1 MIWEAIVDFVYP
13 KICVGCGEWGKFLCK
28 DCFERLDFVDQICPR
43 CGEGSAMGW
52 THPRCRDRW
61 GMDGLIAL
69 YEYQEPVARAV
80 VDGIKYGF
88 NRELVG
94 MVLKNMRFETGI
106 DFDLLV
112 PVPLYFY
119 RENWRGFNQAEELA
133 RVIGAKLLVPSA
145 RMLTRIRNTKQQV
158 TMKTRE
164 ERENNIKGAF
174 SVDLRPACR
183 TGRSQMADVRG
194 KKVLLVDDVFTS
206 GADMRECTKVLKKAG
221 VEIVWGLALAH

>member
-1 MIWEAIVDFVYP
+1 MIWETLIDFVFP
-13 KICVGCGEWGKFLCK
+13 KRCVGCGEWGNFLCK
-28 DCFERLDFVDQICPR
+28 DCFERLDFVDQICPM

-52 THPRCRDRW
+52 THPRCRDKW

-88 NRELVG
+88 NRELVEI
-94 MVLKNMRFETGI
+94 VLKDMRFETGI
-106 DFDLLV
+106 AFDLLV

-119 RENWRGFNQAEELA
+119 RENWRGFNQAEELVK
-133 RVIGAKLLVPSA
+133 VIGAKLLVPCVKA
-145 RMLTRIRNTKQQV
+145 LKRKRNTKQQV
-158 TMKTRE
+158 TMKTKE
-164 ERENNIKGAF
+164 ERELNIKGAF
-174 SVDLRPACR
+174 KINEKFKNFLQRR
-183 TGRSQMADVRG
+183 TGKTQ
-194 KKVLLVDDVFTS
+194 KLKILLVDDVFTS